1 MTVLPS
7 KADVVIIGGGIVGVS
22 IAYHVAKAGIRDVLL
37 LEKGIMGQGATGK
50 CAGGIRT
57 QFSTR
62 INLEFSRLSLKAFD
76 LFRQE
81 LGVDPEFR
89 RIGYLFLAFRKEHLA
104 VFRANQE
111 LMGEMG
117 LDVELL
123 DPDAISRRWPF
134 LRTDDVLGGAYTDQD
149 GYAGPH
155 EVLQGYAKGAR
166 RMGASLAEGVE
177 VTAIAADKG
186 CVRGVTTS
194 NGEQIQT
201 PLVINAA
208 GPYAARVAAMAGLE
222 LPVTPVRRQV
232 FFTDSFAD
240 LPETFPL
247 IIDLER
253 GWYMRREGQ
262 GILLSGPQDSEGS
275 FNEETDFQ
283 GKEWAASLS
292 MDRVPVLA
300 RARIMRGWAGLYEV
314 SPDQHAIIGEF
325 PELKGFLCANGFS
338 GHGFQ
343 HSPATGLVVAEL
355 VTGKKNRIL
364 DLHSLRPARFR
375 EGDLIHEPLT
385 ALKSL

>member
-1 MTVLPS
+1 MTVLPA

-104 VFRANQE
+104 VFRANQG

-123 DPDAISRRWPF
+123 DPDEISRRWPF
-134 LRTDDVLGGAYTDQD
+134 LRTDDVMGGAYTDQD
-149 GYAGPH
+149 GYAGPY

-177 VTAIAADKG
+177 VTAIAVDKG

-194 NGEQIQT
+194 GGEQIQT

-355 VTGKKNRIL
+355 VTGKKNRTL